1 MRKYL
6 FLIIV
11 LCGAVLINGCAT
23 TGPMKDSASSNA
35 LYTDASRE
43 VAFDASIE
51 ALQKLG
57 YKIELQDKDN
67 YFVKGSYWN
76 PLTGYTPLTA
86 QIDISQETSGAKIVY
101 GVDQAGTIKQLDI
114 TGYYSRCANNIY
126 NELAKALSQ
135 KGYKAQ
141 KSR

>member
-1 MRKYL
+1 MRKYI
-6 FLIIV
+6 FLIIA

-23 TGPMKDSASSNA
+23 VGPMKDSASSNA
-35 LYTDASRE
+35 VYTDASRE

-57 YKIELQDKDN
+57 YKIELKDKDN

-76 PLTGYTPLTA
+76 PLTGYQPLYA
-86 QIDISQETSGAKIVY
+86 QIDVTQETAGAKITY
-101 GVDQAGTIKQLDI
+101 GLDQPGTIKQLDI
-114 TGYYSRCANNIY
+114 TGYYPRCANNIY
-126 NELAKALSQ
+126 NEISKSLSQ